1 MKIEIN
7 TDQIYYGGES
17 ESRRKLKMIATM
29 DDVARSAGLSLQAI
43 APTKSLLR
51 LLTLVERCVKQK
63 EPVLLV
69 GGKK

>member
-1 MKIEIN
+1 MKVNIDCDEIYFGSDSRAR
-7 TDQIYYGGES
+7 TQIQKLSS
-17 ESRRKLKMIATM
+17 EEIIRT
-29 DDVARSAGLSLQAI
+29 AGLSLQQI
-43 APTKSLLR
+43 DPTKSLLK